1 MNAFL
6 SSMTGS
12 KPKKSALESAVAK
25 LKEGKRLDE
34 LKQFKAAIQNQ
45 KCKQNSSKRPEI
57 LERMAEKR
65 EFAHWNWNTSV
76 HG

>member
-25 LKEGKRLDE
+25 LKQGK
-34 LKQFKAAIQNQ
+34 Q
-45 KCKQNSSKRPEI
+45 
-57 LERMAEKR
+57 
-65 EFAHWNWNTSV
+65 
-76 HG
+76 

>member
-34 LKQFKAAIQNQ
+34 ISARSPA
-45 KCKQNSSKRPEI
+45 SPRDRDDTI
-57 LERMAEKR
+57 L
-65 EFAHWNWNTSV
+65 
-76 HG
+76 